1 MKKYAIIGFGGL
13 GKVHFLNL
21 LEIEKARGDIELKAI
36 CNSSLEG
43 ITKSMELNITS
54 VSMDNIDFSK
64 YNLYT
69 DYKEMLEKEELDF
82 VFIALPSHLHA
93 EVSVYCLKKGLDVF
107 SEKPMA
113 IVPKDCRMMADCAKE
128 CRKKLMIGQALRFSD
143 EYIFLKD
150 AIDNGTYGKPV
161 KAEFSRKSPLPL
173 WSSENWLLKDD
184 KSGGCI
190 IDMHVHDVDI
200 MVWLFG
206 KPLDVH
212 TVSSH
217 KMAEF
222 ESVYAIYS
230 YPDISVSINTDWGI
244 HSSYKFKATYG
255 VTFEDAYVE
264 CIGNEIT
271 VYKNDGTEKFSVSKD
286 NPMYKREIEE
296 FVDCV
301 VCDKPF
307 QTTSLESVC
316 DTMDTVFTEKY
327 GKEKI

>member
-21 LEIEKARGDIELKAI
+21 LKIEKMRGDIELKAI
-36 CNSSLEG
+36 CNSSLDG

-54 VSMDNIDFSK
+54 VSMENIDFSK

-69 DYKEMLEKEELDF
+69 DYKEMIEKEEPDF

-93 EVSVYCLKKGLDVF
+93 EVSVYCLEKGIDVF

-113 IVPKDCRMMADCAKE
+113 IMPKDCYLMAKTAKE
-128 CRKKLMIGQALRFSD
+128 CNRRLMIGQALRFSD
-143 EYIFLKD
+143 EYIFLKK
-150 AIDNGTYGKPV
+150 AIKNGTYGKPV

-173 WSSENWLLKDD
+173 WSSGNWLLKDD

-190 IDMHVHDVDI
+190 VDMHVHDVDI

-206 KPLDVH
+206 KPKDVH
-212 TVSSH
+212 MVSSS
-217 KMAEF
+217 KMAEY

-244 HSSYKFKATYG
+244 HSTYKFKASYG

-264 CIGNEIT
+264 CDGKEII
-271 VYKNDGTEKFSVSKD
+271 VYKNDTVETYPIEG
-286 NPMYKREIEE
+286 NNIMYMREIEE

-301 VCDKPF
+301 VCGKPF
-307 QTTSLESVC
+307 ETTSLDSVC
-316 DTMDTVFTEKY
+316 DTMDTVFKEKY
-327 GKEKI
+327 GKEM